1 MKKVGIIVGTIILI
15 IVGGLIADS
24 LLSLSPDSLAKT
36 VLIVGLSVIGVL
48 ELVALFTPKKKW
60 FLYLF
65 QPSVYS
71 L

>member
-15 IVGGLIADS
+15 ILGGLIADS